1 MAEQANRK
9 QRWVLAG
16 CLLGALGLAVLL
28 GMRAARSTSAS
39 TLPPSLSP
47 AQAEQ
52 EDAALRA
59 TDLPKRL
66 LPAGPQPEDRPS
78 AVPSRPFR
86 TIPSH

>member
-1 MAEQANRK
+1 MAEQANRGR
-9 QRWVLAG
+9 RWVLAG

-28 GMRAARSTSAS
+28 GLRAAKSPTAS
-39 TLPPSLSP
+39 PRVPAPSQ

-59 TDLPKRL
+59 PDVPKRL
-66 LPAGPQPEDRPS
+66 LPAGPQPEDRS
-78 AVPSRPFR
+78 GFLPSRPFR